1 MPNPAATPEHGIF
14 SRSRQ
19 QDSRNQPISS
29 AASAVV
35 LLHPAQALS
44 AGLQS
49 APFWTLA
56 GISVTLNT
64 KSRSISTQLRREELA
79 MPVDMKAKIAQ
90 TLYELLK
97 HKSLDKITVKELV
110 DTCNI
115 SRQSFYYH
123 FQDIMDVVEWC
134 QNQSLKQSIERSLEA
149 PSYKEAI
156 RGLIYETFEHRV
168 LIQQLMASQRR
179 SEMERLFLKAI
190 RTYLQALHRSK
201 GSRISCSQEDLETVL
216 SFCSC
221 GLVGILLTSLSQ
233 KTPDVDALANQM
245 CRLLTGEITF
255 CFTDPA

>member
-1 MPNPAATPEHGIF
+1 
-14 SRSRQ
+14 
-19 QDSRNQPISS
+19 
-29 AASAVV
+29 
-35 LLHPAQALS
+35 
-44 AGLQS
+44 
-49 APFWTLA
+49 
-56 GISVTLNT
+56 
-64 KSRSISTQLRREELA
+64 
-79 MPVDMKAKIAQ
+79 MPVDMKAKIAE

-110 DTCNI
+110 NTCNI

-156 RGLIYETFEHRV
+156 RGLIYKTFEHREF
-168 LIQQLMASQRR
+168 IQQLI
-179 SEMERLFLKAI
+179 LKAI

-201 GSRISCSQEDLETVL
+201 GSRIACSQEDLETVL

-255 CFTDPA
+255 CFTDQA

>member
-1 MPNPAATPEHGIF
+1 
-14 SRSRQ
+14 
-19 QDSRNQPISS
+19 
-29 AASAVV
+29 
-35 LLHPAQALS
+35 
-44 AGLQS
+44 
-49 APFWTLA
+49 
-56 GISVTLNT
+56 
-64 KSRSISTQLRREELA
+64 

-168 LIQQLMASQRR
+168 LIQQLMASQRPTEAR
-179 SEMERLFLKAI
+179 
-190 RTYLQALHRSK
+190 
-201 GSRISCSQEDLETVL
+201 
-216 SFCSC
+216 
-221 GLVGILLTSLSQ
+221 
-233 KTPDVDALANQM
+233 
-245 CRLLTGEITF
+245 
-255 CFTDPA
+255 DPASLVLRRIWKPYSPFAPAAWWAFC

>member
-1 MPNPAATPEHGIF
+1 
-14 SRSRQ
+14 
-19 QDSRNQPISS
+19 
-29 AASAVV
+29 
-35 LLHPAQALS
+35 
-44 AGLQS
+44 
-49 APFWTLA
+49 
-56 GISVTLNT
+56 
-64 KSRSISTQLRREELA
+64 

-134 QNQSLKQSIERSLEA
+134 QNR
-149 PSYKEAI
+149 SYKEAI

>member
-1 MPNPAATPEHGIF
+1 MPKKAVRPMPYAVSEHTK
-14 SRSRQ
+14 
-19 QDSRNQPISS
+19 
-29 AASAVV
+29 AM
-35 LLHPAQALS
+35 LCQALKKKMV
-44 AGLQS
+44 QK
-49 APFWTLA
+49 P
-56 GISVTLNT
+56 
-64 KSRSISTQLRREELA
+64 
-79 MPVDMKAKIAQ
+79 
-90 TLYELLK
+90 
-97 HKSLDKITVKELV
+97 LDKITIRELA
-110 DTCNI
+110 DDCGLK
-115 SRQSFYYH
+115 RQAFYYH

-233 KTPDVDALANQM
+233 KTPDVDALANRM

-255 CFTDPA
+255 RFTDPA

>member
-1 MPNPAATPEHGIF
+1 
-14 SRSRQ
+14 
-19 QDSRNQPISS
+19 
-29 AASAVV
+29 
-35 LLHPAQALS
+35 
-44 AGLQS
+44 
-49 APFWTLA
+49 
-56 GISVTLNT
+56 
-64 KSRSISTQLRREELA
+64 

-110 DTCNI
+110 DACNI